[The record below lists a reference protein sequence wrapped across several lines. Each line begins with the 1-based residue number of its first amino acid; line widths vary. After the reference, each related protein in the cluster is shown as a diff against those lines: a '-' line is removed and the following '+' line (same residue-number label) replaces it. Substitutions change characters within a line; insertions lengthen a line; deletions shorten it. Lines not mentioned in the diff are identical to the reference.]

1 MKKFLAVL
9 LACAAL
15 FTLAACGKTGE
26 KEPEVV
32 EPAAPEVTAASPEE
46 IINTVWNGLDEDKK
60 FPAMGGNPEEM
71 NEDGA
76 AAFDMS
82 DAESVL
88 SFLHISEETSAM
100 TDGAASLI
108 HAMNANTFTS
118 AAFHLAEG
126 QDMDA
131 FVSAVKEDVLS
142 TQWICGFPDTLVIFT
157 LGDYAVYFLGDD
169 EIVSN
174 FKAGMETA
182 FGGAAV
188 LAAEETA

>member
-9 LACAAL
+9 LTCAAM
-15 FTLAACGKTGE
+15 FSLAACGKTE
-26 KEPEVV
+26 AEEPGVI
-32 EPAAPEVTAASPEE
+32 EPAAPEVTVSSPEE
-46 IINTVWNGLDEDKK
+46 IINTVWDGLDEDKQ
-60 FPAMGGNPEEM
+60 FPAMGGNPEKM

-82 DAESVL
+82 DADSVL

-100 TDGAASLI
+100 ADAAASLI

-142 TQWICGFPDTLVIFT
+142 TQWICGFPDTLIIFT

-169 EIVSN
+169 EIVSG
-174 FKAGMETA
+174 FRAGMEAA
-182 FGGAAV
+182 FGGVAV
-188 LAAEETA
+188 LAAEEAF